1 MGGALAGHT
10 LFFLQNLIPR
20 LPHVRVLLCDGVEQG
35 KVGVVAGHT
44 FSFSRTSSRDCPMS
58 ECSSVMVWSK
68 ENGCIVGVVTL
79 WH

>member
-35 KVGVVAGHT
+35 KVGVVCAT
-44 FSFSRTSSRDCPMS
+44 WVR
-58 ECSSVMVWSK
+58 
-68 ENGCIVGVVTL
+68 VGVVIYTDVRISVAS
-79 WH
+79 